1 MRENKQFLSLAGEYL
16 KQEGYVTRVS
26 PSVEDRA
33 VDMFAETDDKRYVI
47 QIMTYNSRKPPIDCS
62 TVKELHNAML
72 HYECQGAILL
82 YKGYIKDEVVRM
94 ASQFGIR
101 LIYFDPVLYEYALKN
116 KKIDVQNFFP
126 MDVFVTLEGY
136 KNYYGSLEFQR
147 DLLRY
152 FHVSH
157 GFNGRPYPWIG
168 FVSHMSNPLRKE
180 GCPSSLRENNFYFSF
195 CLFFHNL
202 QAQSI
207 FILSGREMM
216 DRFHAETG
224 VPMISC
230 GLGGVMH
237 PAHVLLE
244 AGLLPHGA
252 EIPEYIKMI
261 DKILPA
267 IKAQVE
273 ELKAYGDI
281 DKLYSYMKEE
291 IIRFRQ
297 RLESGRPHPTYL
309 IEAI

>member
-16 KQEGYVTRVS
+16 KQEGYVTSVSSSVDDRV
-26 PSVEDRA
+26 
-33 VDMFAETDDKRYVI
+33 VDMFAETDGKRYVI
-47 QIMTYNSRKPPIDCS
+47 QIKTYNGLYFPIDCS
-62 TVKELHNAML
+62 MVKELHNAML

-82 YKGYIKDEVVRM
+82 YNGYIKDEVVRM
-94 ASQFGIR
+94 ASQFDIR